1 MTRKGGDTV
10 QLLKTKEFLEKL
22 YKVKVEILTDPEK
35 LDNTFDIA
43 HVFNLSTMKSSLAF
57 VQKAREEGI
66 KVVLSPIY
74 WDYSY
79 AETHH
84 FLKYFNY
91 TLNPFTV
98 AAGLFMSTACAS
110 ILQIPKLISPLFRR
124 YAKRMLRLSDIL
136 LPNSIE
142 EAEKLIC
149 FTKLNSREILNKVH
163 VVPNAVDCNGM
174 GNDKDIFSIY
184 AIPKKYIL
192 QVGRLEFVKNQLQT
206 VKALKQNPEIPI
218 VFIGSDR
225 DKKYATALKK
235 VARKRGNVFF
245 IAEMPHEDVQFF
257 YKHALLHV
265 LPSLRE
271 SPGLVSLEALSN
283 ECKVVVSNHEF
294 APCDAYFK
302 GMASVCNP
310 LSVNDLKDKILQEL
324 KMVRNTGENSEK
336 IKSHFSWENAAIE
349 TRKAYCSVLNIPEN
363 FNKE

>member
-10 QLLKTKEFLEKL
+10 QLLKTKEFLERR
-22 YKVKVEILTDPEK
+22 YDINVKILTDPKE
-35 LDNTFDIA
+35 LDKTFDIA
-43 HVFNLSTMKSSLAF
+43 HVFNLSTMKSSLSF
-57 VQKAREEGI
+57 VQKARKEDI
-66 KVVLSPIY
+66 KIVLSPIY

-79 AETHH
+79 AEMHH
-84 FLKYFNY
+84 FLKCFNY

-98 AAGLFMSTACAS
+98 MIGLFMSAACAN

-124 YAKRMLRLSDIL
+124 YAKKMIRLSDVL

-142 EAEKLIC
+142 EAENLVY
-149 FTKLNSREILNKVH
+149 FTKLNSQEILNKVH
-163 VVPNAVDCNGM
+163 VIPNAVDCNDT
-174 GNDKDIFSIY
+174 GNNKDIFSIY
-184 AIPKKYIL
+184 NIPKEYIL
-192 QVGRLEFVKNQLQT
+192 QVGRIEFVKNQLQT
-206 VKALKQNPEIPI
+206 VKALKQNPEVPI

-225 DKKYATALKK
+225 DKKYVTVLKK

-245 IAEMPHEDVQFF
+245 IAEMPYEDVQFF

-283 ECKVVVSNHEF
+283 GCKIVVSNHDF
-294 APCDAYFK
+294 TPYNTYFE

-324 KMVRNTGENSEK
+324 KIARNTCENSK
-336 IKSHFSWENAAIE
+336 KVKLHFSWENTAIE
-349 TRKAYCSVLNIPEN
+349 TYKAYCSVLNIPKD
-363 FNKE
+363 FNRE